1 MAIGTLAS
9 RILGFIKGM
18 VLGVAVGGSAVA
30 DLFDTANNV
39 PNIIYL
45 LVAGGVFNAVLIPQ
59 IIKASKQPDRGAD
72 FISRVLTLAV
82 LVLLGLTLLATLAAG
97 PIMDVLTTD
106 FSKPKLALVTAFAT
120 LLLPQIFFY
129 GLYALL
135 GQVLNAHG
143 AFKAYAWAPVVNN
156 VVAIAGLVVFIVLA
170 GSNQSAPH
178 SIDNWTPGQT
188 LILAG
193 SATLGIVLQS
203 LVLLVPLRRLGLGL
217 RPRFGLRGVGLRATG
232 QIAAWTMATMVV
244 GNLTFLLIGKIATIA
259 TGAKPDGTIPAGTG
273 IAGPYDLNRATE
285 VYILP
290 HSVVALSI
298 ATVLF
303 TRMARAASDNDERAV
318 RSTLSQGLRT
328 MGVATVFGAAAL
340 LILSGPF
347 GVLFSGGLH
356 IAITLAILA
365 IGSPFLSA
373 NFMMNRVFYA
383 AENARTPFL
392 IQCILIIFGVGT
404 ALLAGT
410 LAPALIIYGLAA
422 SYTLGNILA
431 VVVTH
436 FFLRRKLGNYGA
448 AGIAAAHLRF
458 IAAAVISAGAGAVL
472 TWLFGG
478 FSTAGFA
485 WQSRYAA
492 ALVLAVVGL
501 AMAVVYL
508 AVLKLLRVSELEDL
522 LEPIKGKLRGRV
534 PGIR

>member
-1 MAIGTLAS
+1 MAVGTLAS

-30 DLFDTANNV
+30 DVFDTANNV

-59 IIKASKQPDRGAD
+59 IIKASKQPDKGAD

-82 LVLLGLTLLATLAAG
+82 LVLLGLTILLTLAAG
-97 PIMDVLTTD
+97 PIMTVLTTN
-106 FSKPKLALVTAFAT
+106 FSQPKLALVAAFAT

-143 AFKAYAWAPVVNN
+143 SFKAYAWAPAVNN
-156 VVAIAGLVVFIVLA
+156 IVAIAGLVTFIVLA
-170 GSNQSAPH
+170 GSNESSPH

-203 LVLLVPLRRLGLGL
+203 LVLIWPLKRLGLGL

-232 QIAAWTMATMVV
+232 KIAAWTMATMVV

-259 TGAKPDGTIPAGTG
+259 TGAKPDGTIPEGAG

-303 TRMARAASDNDERAV
+303 TRMARAASDQDDGGV
-318 RSTLSQGLRT
+318 RKTLSQGLRT
-328 MGVATVFGAAAL
+328 MGVATVFGAVAL

-383 AENARTPFL
+383 AENAKTPFV
-392 IQCILIIFGVGT
+392 IQCILIVFGVGT

-410 LAPALIIYGLAA
+410 LAPALIIYGLAL

-436 FFLRRKLGNYGA
+436 FFLRARLGNYGA
-448 AGIAAAHLRF
+448 AGIFTAHLRF
-458 IAAAVISAGAGAVL
+458 IAAAAVSGAVGAGL
-472 TWLFGG
+472 LWLFGG
-478 FSTAGFA
+478 FSAEGFS
-485 WQSRYAA
+485 WGSRYAA

-501 AMAVVYL
+501 AMAAVYF
-508 AVLKLLRVSELEDL
+508 AALKLFRVSELEDL
-522 LEPIKGKLRGRV
+522 LAPFKAKLRGRV